1 MEHKQARTN
10 TLQDDIDNAIK
21 EASEKALS
29 LGQILSSVSNILD
42 RYVRICQPVVYGCM
56 YMYE

>member
-42 RYVRICQPVVYGCM
+42 RYVCMCQMFVCVWM

>member
-42 RYVRICQPVVYGCM
+42 R
-56 YMYE
+56 